1 MALTDRQRRIIN
13 PYAETV
19 NTDSRRGLGYDYEN
33 ESNKFVIDAIH
44 ESYLFFYE
52 FPKIGK
58 ELVDRDRTITID
70 DMLAYF
76 ALYPQNGKVVN
87 NSAEEISDTESIAVL
102 QNIVDQLRQNNV
114 LKKYSSN
121 TSELTYKQEYR
132 EDANRPELNQD
143 IANLIAVPSQHSK
156 QYKDQLRSALGL
168 PSIQYS
174 DNVGVDLLNL
184 SPSVTTYISSDSNVD
199 LYDWRKNGLPGEDN
213 DRVYYNPV
221 DLKFYYVKRTDITET
236 EGYAFNFLRSED
248 RATARITWFTRF
260 SENQRARYSNAVEK
274 SIREILK
281 LTGKNSEAN
290 FQNLLSKYG
299 APDTFAL
306 FSYRDL
312 RPGSRWIY
320 CLQINSSDI
329 NNLPDSEEA
338 NDRPSYEEYE
348 LSTLQKAKRII
359 GDENKTKRSV
369 TFQVEDMLRY
379 MFSVRGVLTEYNQ
392 KLLDDGLT
400 PQILNGVDLAR
411 EVDRLESFFD
421 LLSLFYGYNKI
432 SLEDD
437 DFVEMFFTEDY
448 LLDHIC
454 INGSFYYQGT
464 GNINYLNINEEQARI
479 ANAFSLFTP
488 TTFSFIEGSYEIY
501 TDVKNTTPSTREAPL
516 TFLSKYVYPSTLLD
530 AVLAKRAN
538 NEEAQDARRRR
549 KRKDLFAKL
558 SELSKTSPRQ
568 YELLFSNRP
577 LSYKMSSTLSNID
590 CDTGQAK
597 AAKYALRFWQ
607 AATGKT
613 KIRSLIRETIILLRQ
628 EIIEDE
634 ATKRRITDAATY
646 AENPA
651 RAYQEVERVVNQQ
664 IFCTLDVLG
673 DFIEDS
679 FLDPIGAPPVVNSLI
694 RETLD
699 EPIKFE
705 FKKRKMIGLKPK
717 QSKVYQKVIETILQN
732 FIKSIIAG
740 VAKDVVSALLGCG
753 PEGNKRP
760 ASGLRN
766 SFKKQDFGFTDL
778 RNFVEEVDLVEL
790 ARLANLFNIDRE
802 GETSPATLEQV
813 QNLLEDVSRMS
824 TPVELQQLLDGDAD
838 NELISHIFETVSGR
852 DVVNYISPFSEPTA
866 EEPDILTINPFEYNT
881 LNFSNNKIIDFF
893 ILLGDAIENQGRFGD
908 LPFRSP
914 LEAYCDQRESY
925 TNPLELNFDIPEI
938 EAQYTDIVSDKINKI
953 NNLCNWLR
961 DLANIKFQ
969 IERLIDSL
977 PTMTWYD
984 DLLEFIAS
992 ISNSISESIAELFSD
1007 LFGKEQITRQLPEY
1021 NLYNSKMGTEL
1032 LYQLGP
1038 KLREASIN
1046 NLYKSSNGDV
1056 FFQTPASYGQRVG
1069 FSLGREDGEVVAGRI
1084 QGNFGGRRNGW
1095 TEDVVYDMLWPNVAT
1110 VLPRLPIPQYRNPP
1124 QPPQESY
1131 DYAYYSIRNAPS
1143 PLVKRLDS
1151 EYLLRQPSLQ
1161 RINYGAERNDPEI
1174 RQLMKI
1180 SSYVYGYL
1188 RNQEDTSPY
1197 VGYTGASNLYCAN
1210 SEKGDIRIVYWNPDR
1225 QTPTVAYYN
1234 PAGLIHNERSVSS
1247 DTQTITDN
1255 GDFES
1260 VDYRIF
1266 NNLQVGDFN
1275 FRVDNSFKLFINDT
1289 LMPPLFSEGM
1299 FQMYSN
1305 FSVGLPVDS
1314 GTRQPGP
1321 IARAERVLDRDEDL
1335 TSIQNYR
1342 ERIDT
1347 QINVA
1352 VINDTGRRR
1361 MPRYVSAVAKLPLE
1375 RTDDICVTAE
1385 DTLRA
1390 ESAIQ
1395 VIQTRMISFFM
1406 NIMPLARVYPCWN
1419 SVGTVK
1425 LITDYLHKKITDEL
1439 TAKEMI
1445 GPLYESVQY
1454 VKLVFPQDLED
1465 SKFKNNPAISDD
1477 LSPSANVR
1485 NIIESMYVG
1494 ILENISRTSEYKS
1507 VNRSAFDPESPLNI
1521 KQRYENTL
1529 VKFYRLLFNV
1539 NFEEYGIAD
1548 AEQARAAQSIIGQFY
1563 NGNQITQL
1571 GLLAGA
1577 YYFPIAFQ
1585 IASYMIY
1592 YDRGIKYANR
1602 YSDTQYRI
1610 LVQNANADDN
1620 LLTAIKGELVTK
1632 FSTPFAGFPVSV
1644 GYYDGTQ
1651 EITYYSSD
1659 QVEERLRTLTEEVS
1673 DSLLTD
1679 DRILRL
1685 RDLLFLRKNGSS
1697 VKFSPDEPSVPATLL
1712 DIFPDYFSPNSLVGD
1727 DIDMGRPAG
1736 FEFVPPNLVIR
1747 IPEGGFEPI
1756 PVDLAN
1762 RISGELLTSVS
1773 DKLTT
1778 LNNLFYNPST
1788 QHTNPGQGR
1797 TYTAREWYNVQRG
1810 NREEL
1815 AQTVLR
1821 IELFLAQEIQGR
1833 TGLGR
1838 NGIDTIFPTDRM
1850 PSLYFDELANIF
1862 QTFNLKEYDQYVLL
1876 RRQQAGENVTDI
1888 DIDKLGIVA
1897 DPVND
1902 TDNYVEKVVR
1912 SLSERF
1918 FRIYLPDLYR
1928 NYNVS
1933 LQGRLEEKSILE
1945 TLINR
1950 NE

>member
-1 MALTDRQRRIIN
+1 MALTDRQRKIVN

-19 NTDSRRGLGYDYEN
+19 DTDSRRGLGYDYEN

-76 ALYPQNGKVVN
+76 ALYPQNGKVAN
-87 NSAEEISDTESIAVL
+87 NSAEEISDTDSIAAL
-102 QNIVDQLRQNNV
+102 QSVVEQLRQNGS
-114 LKKYSSN
+114 LEKYSSN
-121 TSELTYKQEYR
+121 TSELTYKEEYR
-132 EDANRPELNQD
+132 NDNDRPDLNQD
-143 IANLIAVPSQHSK
+143 IANLIAVPSAHSK
-156 QYKDQLRSALGL
+156 QYKNQLRNALGL
-168 PSIQYS
+168 PDIQYS
-174 DNVGVDLLNL
+174 DNAGIDLLNL

-221 DLKFYYVKRTDITET
+221 DLKFYYVKRTGRTEPAA
-236 EGYAFNFLRSED
+236 YAFNFLRAEPVTS
-248 RATARITWFTRF
+248 ARISFFARL
-260 SENQRARYSNAVEK
+260 SESQRGRYNDAVET

-299 APDTFAL
+299 TPDTFAL
-306 FSYRDL
+306 LSYRDL

-320 CLQINSSDI
+320 CLQIDSNDVNS
-329 NNLPDSEEA
+329 LPDSTEA
-338 NDRPSYEEYE
+338 NNRPSYEEYE

-359 GDENKTKRSV
+359 GDQNKSTRSV

-379 MFSVRGVLTEYNQ
+379 MFPVRGVLGEYNE
-392 KLLDDGLT
+392 KLLDDGFT
-400 PQILNGVDLAR
+400 PQVLNGIDLAR

-437 DFVEMFFTEDY
+437 DFVQMFFTKDY

-464 GNINYLNINEEQARI
+464 GNTTYLNINEEQARI
-479 ANAFSLFTP
+479 ANAFSLLTP
-488 TTFSFIEGSYEIY
+488 TSFSFLKNSYEIY
-501 TDVKNTTPSTREAPL
+501 TEVQNTTPTTREPAL
-516 TFLSKYVYPSTLLD
+516 DFLSKYSYPPSRID
-530 AVLAKRAN
+530 AIRAKRAN
-538 NEEAQDARRRR
+538 NTREQNERLRL
-549 KRKDLFAKL
+549 KRKNLFTKL
-558 SELSKTSPRQ
+558 SELSRVDPSE
-568 YELLFSNRP
+568 YERLFSNRP
-577 LSYKMSSTLSNID
+577 LSYRMSSTLSSID
-590 CDTGQAK
+590 CNTGQAK

-628 EIIEDE
+628 EVIEDE
-634 ATKRRITDAATY
+634 TTKARISDAARY
-646 AENPA
+646 ADNPTRTIQEIE
-651 RAYQEVERVVNQQ
+651 RAVNQQ
-664 IFCTLDVLG
+664 IFCSLDVLG
-673 DFIEDS
+673 DFIEDN

-699 EPIKFE
+699 QPIKIE

-717 QSKVYQKVIETILQN
+717 QSKVYQKAIEIILQN

-740 VAKDVVSALLGCG
+740 VAKDVVNALLGCG
-753 PEGNKRP
+753 PEGNKSP

-778 RNFVEEVDLVEL
+778 RNFVEEVDLVEI
-790 ARLANLFNIDRE
+790 ARLANLFNIDNE
-802 GETSPATLEQV
+802 GQTSPATLEQL
-813 QNLLEDVSRMS
+813 QNLLEDVSEMS

-838 NELISHIFETVSGR
+838 NELISHIFETVSSNH
-852 DVVNYISPFSEPTA
+852 VVNYISPFSNPGTS
-866 EEPDILTINPFEYNT
+866 DLLTMDPNDYNS

-893 ILLGDAIENQGRFGD
+893 VLLGDAIENQGRFGD

-992 ISNSISESIAELFSD
+992 VSNSIAESIAELFSD
-1007 LFGKEQITRQLPEY
+1007 LFGKEQKRLQNYDY
-1021 NLYNSKMGTEL
+1021 NVYNSKLGTEIY
-1032 LYQLGP
+1032 YQLGT
-1038 KLREASIN
+1038 KLREGSIN
-1046 NLYKSSNGDV
+1046 QLYRSSNGDV
-1056 FFQTPASYGQRVG
+1056 FFMTPAGHGQRTRITV
-1069 FSLGREDGEVVAGRI
+1069 EVDDDGDVTLT
-1084 QGNFGGRRNGW
+1084 GGEIGSRRNGW
-1095 TEDVVYDMLWPNVAT
+1095 TSDVVYNYIWMTYA
-1110 VLPRLPIPQYRNPP
+1110 LPGEFPKLPLPQYRSPVTHP
-1124 QPPQESY
+1124 FDIY
-1131 DYAYYSIRNAPS
+1131 GTAYYSIVNAPS
-1143 PLVKRLDS
+1143 PLKKILNDAQS
-1151 EYLLRQPSLQ
+1151 QGTALLSPNSLRQVYQPLDDDGDPST
-1161 RINYGAERNDPEI
+1161 REKT
-1174 RQLMKI
+1174 QLNKI
-1180 SSYVYGYL
+1180 SNATYGYL
-1188 RNQEDTSPY
+1188 KQQESFSPY
-1197 VGYTGASNLYCAN
+1197 VGYAGASNLYCSN
-1210 SEKGDIRIVYWNPDR
+1210 PPKGDIRIVYWDADR

-1247 DTQTITDN
+1247 NTQTITEN
-1255 GDFES
+1255 GDFQS

-1266 NNLQVGDFN
+1266 NNLQIGDFTY
-1275 FRVDNSFKLFINDT
+1275 RVDNNYKLFINDT
-1289 LMPPLFSEGM
+1289 LLPPLYSGGM
-1299 FQMYSN
+1299 FELYSN
-1305 FSVGLPVDS
+1305 FSVGLPFENP
-1314 GTRQPGP
+1314 TNEQL
-1321 IARAERVLDRDEDL
+1321 ALRALDRDVDL
-1335 TSIQNYR
+1335 TSMQNYR

-1347 QINVA
+1347 QIDTA

-1385 DTLRA
+1385 DILRA

-1406 NIMPLARVYPCWN
+1406 NVMPLARVYPCWN

-1425 LITDYLHKKITDEL
+1425 LITDYLYKKITDEL

-1445 GPLYESVQY
+1445 GPLYESIQY

-1494 ILENISRTSEYKS
+1494 ILENISKTSEYKS
-1507 VNRSAFDPESPLNI
+1507 VNRSVFDPESPANI
-1521 KQRYENTL
+1521 RQRYENTL

-1539 NFEEYGIAD
+1539 DFARYGIEDEA
-1548 AEQARAAQSIIGQFY
+1548 QARAAQSIIGQFY
-1563 NGNQITQL
+1563 NGNQITQK
-1571 GLLAGA
+1571 GMLAGA

-1610 LVQNANADDN
+1610 LLQNANADDN
-1620 LLTAIKGELVTK
+1620 LLTALKGELVTK
-1632 FSTPFAGFPVSV
+1632 FSAPFAGFPATVS
-1644 GYYDGTQ
+1644 YYDGVR
-1651 EITYYSSD
+1651 EVVYYSSD
-1659 QVEERLRTLTEEVS
+1659 QVEERLRTLTEEIS

-1685 RDLLFLRKNGSS
+1685 RDLLFLTSVNST

-1712 DIFPDYFSPNSLVGD
+1712 DIFPDYFSPGSLVGD
-1727 DIDMGRPAG
+1727 DIDMGR
-1736 FEFVPPNLVIR
+1736 ED
-1747 IPEGGFEPI
+1747 GFEPI
-1756 PVDLAN
+1756 PQDLAA
-1762 RISGELLTSVS
+1762 RISEELLTAVRE
-1773 DKLTT
+1773 KLTI
-1778 LNNLFYNPST
+1778 LNNLFYNPT
-1788 QHTNPGQGR
+1788 TDEENEDEPGR
-1797 TYTAREWYNVQRG
+1797 NYTARELYNVERG

-1815 AQTVLR
+1815 AQTVFR
-1821 IELFLAQEIQGR
+1821 IELLLAQEIQGR

-1838 NGIDTIFPTDRM
+1838 NGIDTIFPSDRM

-1862 QTFNLKEYDQYVLL
+1862 ETFNLKEYNQYVLL
-1876 RRQQAGENVTDI
+1876 RRQQAGEDVTDI
-1888 DIDKLGIVA
+1888 EIDYVGA
-1897 DPVND
+1897 APDPD
-1902 TDNYVEKVVR
+1902 SDSYVEKVVK

-1918 FRIYLPDLYR
+1918 FRIYLPNLYR

>member
-87 NSAEEISDTESIAVL
+87 NNAEEISDTDSIAAL
-102 QNIVDQLRQNNV
+102 QNIVDQLNQNNV

-132 EDANRPELNQD
+132 DDNDRPELNED
-143 IANLIAVPSQHSK
+143 IANLIAVPSAHSK
-156 QYKDQLRSALGL
+156 QYKEQLRTALGL
-168 PSIQYS
+168 PDIQYS
-174 DNVGVDLLNL
+174 DNVGVSLLNL

-221 DLKFYYVKRTDITET
+221 DLKFYYVKRTNNTET
-236 EGYAFNFLRSED
+236 EGYAFNFLRSEE
-248 RATARITWFTRF
+248 RRTARINWFTSF
-260 SENQRARYSNAVEK
+260 SENQRARYNNAVEK

-281 LTGKNSEAN
+281 LTGKNSESN

-299 APDTFAL
+299 APDIFAL
-306 FSYRDL
+306 LSYRDL

-320 CLQINSSDI
+320 CLQINASDI
-329 NNLPDSEEA
+329 NSLPDSTEA
-338 NDRPSYEEYE
+338 NNRPSYQEYE

-359 GDENKTKRSV
+359 GDHNKTKKSV

-379 MFSVRGVLTEYNQ
+379 MFSVRGLLSEYNQ

-454 INGSFYYQGT
+454 INGNFYYQGT
-464 GNINYLNINEEQARI
+464 GGISYLNIDEEQARI

-488 TTFSFIEGSYEIY
+488 TTFSFIEGSYQIY
-501 TDVKNTTPSTREAPL
+501 TDAKNTTPSSREAPL
-516 TFLSKYVYPSTLLD
+516 TFLSKYVYPPTLLN
-530 AVLAKRAN
+530 AVLDKRASDD
-538 NEEAQDARRRR
+538 EAQDARRRR

-568 YELLFSNRP
+568 YEILFSNRP
-577 LSYKMSSTLSNID
+577 LTYKMSSTLQGID

-597 AAKYALRFWQ
+597 AAKYALKFWQ

-613 KIRSLIRETIILLRQ
+613 KVRSLIRETIILLRQ

-651 RAYQEVERVVNQQ
+651 RAVQEIERAINQQ
-664 IFCTLDVLG
+664 IFCALDVLG

-679 FLDPIGAPPVVNSLI
+679 FLDPIGAPPVVNSLV

-699 EPIKFE
+699 EPIKIE
-705 FKKRKMIGLKPK
+705 FKRVGMIGLKPK
-717 QSKVYQKVIETILQN
+717 QSKVYQKVIETILLN
-732 FIKSIIAG
+732 FVKSIVAG
-740 VAKDVVSALLGCG
+740 IAKDIVSALLGCG

-760 ASGLRN
+760 ASGLKN

-790 ARLANLFNIDRE
+790 ARLANLFNIGDE
-802 GETSPATLEQV
+802 GETSPATLEQL
-813 QNLLEDVSRMS
+813 QSLLEHVSEMS

-838 NELISHIFETVSGR
+838 NELISHIFETISGR
-852 DVVNYISPFSEPTA
+852 IVVNYISPFSNPEDPET
-866 EEPDILTINPFEYNT
+866 LTINPYEYNT
-881 LNFSNNKIIDFF
+881 LNFSNNKIVDFF

-938 EAQYTDIVSDKINKI
+938 EAQYNDIVNDKINKI

-977 PTMTWYD
+977 PAMTWYN
-984 DLLEFIAS
+984 DLLEFIAM
-992 ISNSISESIAELFSD
+992 ISNSISNSLAELFSD
-1007 LFGKEQITRQLPEY
+1007 LFGKDQKRLQNYDY
-1021 NLYNSKMGTEL
+1021 NVYNSKLGTEIY
-1032 LYQLGP
+1032 YQLGT
-1038 KLREASIN
+1038 KLREGSIN
-1046 NLYKSSNGDV
+1046 QLYRSTNGDV
-1056 FFQTPASYGQRVG
+1056 FFQTPAGHGQRTRITAEVDD
-1069 FSLGREDGEVVAGRI
+1069 DGDVTLNTAGAAI
-1084 QGNFGGRRNGW
+1084 GSRRNGW
-1095 TEDVVYDMLWPNVAT
+1095 TSDNVYNFFWSTIYPDQILPN
-1110 VLPRLPIPQYRNPP
+1110 LPLPQYQTPVAVPLDR
-1124 QPPQESY
+1124 Y
-1131 DYAYYSIRNAPS
+1131 GTAYYSIVNAPS
-1143 PLVKRLDS
+1143 PLKKILNDASSQGTALLGPESLRRVYRPLDAGS
-1151 EYLLRQPSLQ
+1151 IPDTPAMTQ
-1161 RINYGAERNDPEI
+1161 IA
-1174 RQLMKI
+1174 KI
-1180 SSYVYGYL
+1180 TIPTYGYL
-1188 RNQEDTSPY
+1188 ERQESTAPY
-1197 VGYTGASNLYCAN
+1197 NGYSGASNLYCSN
-1210 SEKGDIRIVYWNPDR
+1210 PSKGDIRIVYWDPDL

-1234 PAGLIHNERSVSS
+1234 PAGLIHKERSALSN
-1247 DTQTITDN
+1247 TQTITEN

-1266 NNLQVGDFN
+1266 NNLQVGDFT
-1275 FRVDNSFKLFINDT
+1275 FRVDDDYKLSINDI
-1289 LMPPLFSEGM
+1289 LMPPLYSGGM
-1299 FQMYSN
+1299 FELYSN
-1305 FSVGLPVDS
+1305 FSVGLPVEIP
-1314 GTRQPGP
+1314 TQEQL
-1321 IARAERVLDRDEDL
+1321 ALRALDRDEDL
-1335 TSIQNYR
+1335 TSMQNYR

-1347 QINVA
+1347 QINTA

-1375 RTDDICVTAE
+1375 KTDDICVTAE
-1385 DTLRA
+1385 DTFRA

-1395 VIQTRMISFFM
+1395 VLQTRMISFFM

-1419 SVGTVK
+1419 SVGTVR

-1445 GPLYESVQY
+1445 GPLYESIQY
-1454 VKLVFPQDLED
+1454 IKLVFPQDLED
-1465 SKFKNNPAISDD
+1465 SNFKNNPAISDD
-1477 LSPSANVR
+1477 LNPSENVR

-1494 ILENISRTSEYKS
+1494 ILQNISKTSEYKS
-1507 VNRSAFDPESPLNI
+1507 ANRSVFDPESPTNI

-1539 NFEEYGIAD
+1539 DFARYGID
-1548 AEQARAAQSIIGQFY
+1548 DVNQALAAQTIIGQFY

-1571 GLLAGA
+1571 GLLAGS

-1602 YSDTQYRI
+1602 YSDTQYRL

-1620 LLTAIKGELVTK
+1620 LLTAIKGELVSK
-1632 FSTPFAGFPVSV
+1632 FSTIFVGFPVTV
-1644 GYYDGTQ
+1644 GYYDDTQ
-1651 EITYYSSD
+1651 EVIYYSSD
-1659 QVEERLRTLTEEVS
+1659 QVEERIRI
-1673 DSLLTD
+1673 LTD
-1679 DRILRL
+1679 EIGIGLLANDGIFRL
-1685 RDLLFLRKNGSS
+1685 RDLLFLRQQGSS

-1712 DIFPDYFSPNSLVGD
+1712 DIYPDYFSAGNLVGD
-1727 DIDMGRPAG
+1727 DLDMGGR
-1736 FEFVPPNLVIR
+1736 R
-1747 IPEGGFEPI
+1747 EPI
-1756 PVDLAN
+1756 PENLSQ
-1762 RISGELLTSVS
+1762 RISNELQQRVSQDLT
-1773 DKLTT
+1773 L
-1778 LNNLFYNPST
+1778 LNNIFYS
-1788 QHTNPGQGR
+1788 PGTRDPYIQFNLEGNEGLEIR
-1797 TYTAREWYNVQRG
+1797 QTPASQQRARVVQAIDDFISLEIRG
-1810 NREEL
+1810 SS
-1815 AQTVLR
+1815 
-1821 IELFLAQEIQGR
+1821 
-1833 TGLGR
+1833 GLGR
-1838 NGIDTIFPTDRM
+1838 GGLDRLFPDDRM
-1850 PSLYFDELANIF
+1850 TDQYFDSLANIF
-1862 QTFNLKEYDQYVLL
+1862 ELFGTEVPDDPDGIGGPVIAEGDPDAYV
-1876 RRQQAGENVTDI
+1876 QNQ
-1888 DIDKLGIVA
+1888 
-1897 DPVND
+1897 VNG
-1902 TDNYVEKVVR
+1902 
-1912 SLSERF
+1912 LSKRF
-1918 FRIYLPDLYR
+1918 FRIYLSNLYK
-1928 NYNVS
+1928 NFNVA

-1945 TLINR
+1945 TLVNT